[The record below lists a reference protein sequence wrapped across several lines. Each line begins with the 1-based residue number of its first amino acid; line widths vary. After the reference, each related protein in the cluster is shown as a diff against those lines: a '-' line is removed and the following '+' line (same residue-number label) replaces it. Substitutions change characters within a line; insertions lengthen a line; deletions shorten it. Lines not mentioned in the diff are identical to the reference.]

1 MKIKQLANYNDKQA
15 TRAFFNDLINE
26 SGIIRN
32 SNKLIKYI
40 EADIKSRY
48 EPSESEDEND
58 PRFASYNGNVYEH
71 FYLIN
76 DRCPTRLCLKLFS
89 AEEIECLLSLTN
101 DDICL
106 SVCRRNDFTHE
117 WQIVFELTE
126 KSTSNENHTIDV
138 SLELNTLTSQIKSLD
153 FELSIEDCVFDNIK
167 RKSFELN

>member
-89 AEEIECLLSLTN
+89 AEEIEWS
-101 DDICL
+101 
-106 SVCRRNDFTHE
+106 
-117 WQIVFELTE
+117 
-126 KSTSNENHTIDV
+126 
-138 SLELNTLTSQIKSLD
+138 
-153 FELSIEDCVFDNIK
+153 
-167 RKSFELN
+167 